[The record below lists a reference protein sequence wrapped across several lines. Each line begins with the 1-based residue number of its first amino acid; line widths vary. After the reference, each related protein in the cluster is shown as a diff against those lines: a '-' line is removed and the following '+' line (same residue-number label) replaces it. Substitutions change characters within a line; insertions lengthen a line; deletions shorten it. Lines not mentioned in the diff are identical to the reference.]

1 MKLSLMSS
9 SRKQVRTEPHTSKQL
24 PPLGALRAFD
34 AAARHL
40 SFVRAAEELNVT
52 PAAIS
57 HQVKVLEHWVG
68 VRLFDRSAR
77 GVSLCPAGQDY
88 AASVRD
94 VFDRLVST
102 GAAARA
108 QRGRRVVQLRA
119 QFSVA
124 TMFLLPH
131 VLAFNHAHSD
141 IEIQLIAL
149 NFDRHPSKRGADIA
163 VYHQRPEV
171 EGYTQQVL
179 LGGHF
184 KLYAAPSL
192 LARCDIGS
200 AAKFLAA
207 PLLHTRAAT
216 QQAAHWPAPD
226 LRDWLLLAGAQ
237 PPQNLPG
244 MVFNLDYLTAAACAQ
259 GAGFALLLDGL
270 VTDSARAGSLVAL
283 PGPSIANP
291 SPYSLMRKRV
301 AKEEVVVVSE
311 WLLRQARA

>member
-1 MKLSLMSS
+1 
-9 SRKQVRTEPHTSKQL
+9 L

-57 HQVKVLEHWVG
+57 HQVKLLEHWVG
-68 VRLFDRSAR
+68 ARLFDRSAR

-94 VFDRLVST
+94 VFDRLIST

-108 QRGRRVVQLRA
+108 HRGRRVVQLRA
-119 QFSVA
+119 QFSIA

-131 VLAFNHAHSD
+131 VLAFNRAHSD
-141 IEIQLIAL
+141 IEIQLSAS
-149 NFDRHPSKRGADIA
+149 NFDRHPSRGGSDIA
-163 VYHQRPEV
+163 VYHQRPAL

-179 LGGHF
+179 VGGHY
-184 KLYAAPSL
+184 KLFAAPAL
-192 LARCDIGS
+192 LARCDLGS

-207 PLLHTRAAT
+207 PLLHTRPVVS
-216 QQAAHWPAPD
+216 QAAGWPMPG
-226 LRDWLLLAGAQ
+226 LRDWLLQAGVQ

-244 MVFNLDYLTAAACAQ
+244 MVFNLEQLTAAACAQ
-259 GAGFALLLDGL
+259 GAGLALLLDAL
-270 VTDSARAGSLVAL
+270 ALDSVRAGTLIAL
-283 PGPSIANP
+283 PGPALANP
-291 SPYSLMRKRV
+291 SPYTLMKKRV
-301 AKEEVVVVSE
+301 AKDEVTVASD
-311 WLLRQARA
+311 WMLRHARP

>member
-1 MKLSLMSS
+1 MPNQRVNPPKNKLL
-9 SRKQVRTEPHTSKQL
+9 SRQL
-24 PPLGALRAFD
+24 PPLIALRAFD

-40 SFVRAAEELNVT
+40 SFVRAADELSVT

-57 HQVKVLEHWVG
+57 HQVKQLEHWLG

-94 VFDRLVST
+94 VFDRLIST

-108 QRGRRVVQLRA
+108 QQGRRTVQLRA
-119 QFSVA
+119 QFSIA

-131 VLAFNHAHSD
+131 VLSFNRAHSD
-141 IEIQLIAL
+141 VEIQLTAL
-149 NFDRHPSKRGADIA
+149 NFDRHPSKGGADIA
-163 VYHQRPEV
+163 VYHQRPPI

-179 LGGHF
+179 LGGHY
-184 KLYAAPSL
+184 KIYAAPAL

-200 AAKFLAA
+200 SAKFLAA
-207 PLLHTRAAT
+207 PLLHTRSTAT
-216 QQAAHWPAPD
+216 TSPTTAWQAPS

-244 MVFNLDYLTAAACAQ
+244 MVFNLEHLTAAACAQ
-259 GAGFALLLDGL
+259 GAGFALLLDEL
-270 VTDSARAGSLVAL
+270 VLDSARAGSLVAL
-283 PGPSIANP
+283 PGPTIANP
-291 SPYSLMRKRV
+291 SPYTLMKKSV
-301 AKEEVVVVSE
+301 AKDEVVFVSE
-311 WLLRQARA
+311 WLMRHARV

>member
-1 MKLSLMSS
+1 MPSQQAHERVELHGGS
-9 SRKQVRTEPHTSKQL
+9 QL

-57 HQVKVLEHWVG
+57 HQVKLLEHWVG
-68 VRLFDRSAR
+68 VPLFDRSAR
-77 GVSLCPAGQDY
+77 GVSLRPAGQDY

-94 VFDRLVST
+94 VFDRLIST

-108 QRGRRVVQLRA
+108 HRGRRVVLLRA
-119 QFSVA
+119 QFSIA

-149 NFDRHPSKRGADIA
+149 NFDRHPSKGGADIA
-163 VYHQRPEV
+163 VYHQRPAV

-179 LGGHF
+179 MGGHF
-184 KLYAAPSL
+184 KLFAAPSL
-192 LARCDIGS
+192 LACCDIGS

-207 PLLHTRAAT
+207 PLLHTRAASH
-216 QQAAHWPAPD
+216 QATDWPAPE
-226 LRDWLLLAGAQ
+226 LRDWLLLAGVQ

-244 MVFNLDYLTAAACAQ
+244 MVFNLEYLTATACAQ
-259 GAGFALLLDGL
+259 GAGFALLLDEL
-270 VTDSARAGSLVAL
+270 VMDSARAGSLVAL

-291 SPYSLMRKRV
+291 SPYTLMRKRV
-301 AKEEVVVVSE
+301 AKDEVMAVSE
-311 WLLRQARA
+311 WLLRQARP